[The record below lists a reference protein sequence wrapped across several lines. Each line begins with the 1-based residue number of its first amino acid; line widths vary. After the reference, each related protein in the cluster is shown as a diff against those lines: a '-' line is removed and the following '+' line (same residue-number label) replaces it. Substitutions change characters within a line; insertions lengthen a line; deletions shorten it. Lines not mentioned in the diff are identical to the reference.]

1 MINSSYYNAFLDT
14 QSLNLNAF
22 FKPYHLNQD
31 LEYKT
36 PLVKEARLG
45 HVAEKL
51 FFNLLKQEKE
61 NKAICTNLQVIKDKI
76 TLGELDALI
85 YDDTTLEH
93 IEFCYKFYLHDIN
106 PNQSKFMN
114 WIGPNRRDALHLKVD
129 KLKNKQ
135 LPLLYSDEAKAELNK
150 LIPNFEQLEI
160 QQYVSFKAQLFV
172 HLNDWNNAIEY
183 EVGTPDGFYI
193 YFDELNRLKGS
204 FYIPSKKHEWLLSPD
219 SNVNWVSKEKFIM
232 AINKYY
238 EKDSNPLCWYKTEKD
253 ELNKIFVVNW
263 SN

>member
-1 MINSSYYNAFLDT
+1 MINSSYYNALLNTQILNLDT
-14 QSLNLNAF
+14 F
-22 FKPYHLNQD
+22 FKTYHLN
-31 LEYKT
+31 EHIVCNYEFIE
-36 PLVKEARLG
+36 EARLG
-45 HVAEKL
+45 YVAEKI
-51 FFNLLKQEKE
+51 FFNLLKQVEKG
-61 NKAICTNLQVIKDKI
+61 KTILTNLQIIKDKL
-76 TLGELDALI
+76 TLGEFDALV
-85 YDDTTLEH
+85 YDDSILKH
-93 IEFCYKFYLHDIN
+93 IEFCYKFYLQDLN
-106 PNQSKFMN
+106 PNQSEFMN
-114 WIGPNRRDALHLKVD
+114 WIGPNRRDALYLKVN

-135 LPLLYSDEAKAELNK
+135 LPLLYSHEARNK
-150 LIPNFEQLEI
+150 ILHLIPNFEQLKI
-160 QQYVSFKAQLFV
+160 QQYVCFKAQLFV